1 MGLVFWVPIA
11 TEFKNIFEIHHI
23 FIKEFFYFKHFLKQF
38 AKQYIFFFSYTTH
51 WFSYTTHWFSYTTH
65 WFSYTTHW
73 FSYTTQWFSYRSYFS
88 IVSIIVFDISLNI
101 VSMCYIFLKTSNT
114 HLFSKIFDIFF
125 FLQVG
130 RPFLVSH
137 FPQDLPW
144 FQCQLCFA
152 AACADLIDPCP

>member
-23 FIKEFFYFKHFLKQF
+23 VIKEFFYFKHFLKQF
-38 AKQYIFFFSYTTH
+38 AKQYIFF
-51 WFSYTTHWFSYTTH
+51 FSYTTHWFSYTTH

-114 HLFSKIFDIFF
+114 HLFSNIFDIFF
-125 FLQVG
+125 FTSGQAIFG
-130 RPFLVSH
+130 FACPTGFALVSAPAL
-137 FPQDLPW
+137 FCSSLRR
-144 FQCQLCFA
+144 LN
-152 AACADLIDPCP
+152 